1 MRLIGMFVC
10 VCGVHVVAA
19 AQTKMREDM
28 FILKVHGA
36 RDQREVQH
44 HEHDKNEEERVF
56 FFHGVQSVADAVQL

>member
-44 HEHDKNEEERVF
+44 HEPVSYTHLTLPTK
-56 FFHGVQSVADAVQL
+56 A